1 MPTFDF
7 ANVLRKLLAAAISAA
22 ASPVTAVL
30 AGATL
35 LSAFLDDILKFFN
48 DDFFLPSL
56 SLPEIPGAVADNE
69 LLNLFLYAVN
79 FDSCATFLNLVF
91 NFISSLFSFAVS
103 FFVSVNAILIAV
115 GVYRVIRSQLKDVV
129 G

>member
-30 AGATL
+30 AGAAL
-35 LSAFLDDILKFFN
+35 LSNFLDDILKFFN
-48 DDFFLPSL
+48 EDFHLPSF
-56 SLPEIPGAVADNE
+56 SLPQIPAAVADHE
-69 LLNLFLYAVN
+69 LLNLFLYSVN
-79 FDSCATFLNLVF
+79 FDSCASFLNVVF
-91 NFISSLFSFAVS
+91 SFISSLFSFAVS
-103 FFVSVNAILIAV
+103 FFVSLNAILISV

>member
-48 DDFFLPSL
+48 DDFSLPTL

-79 FDSCATFLNLVF
+79 FDSCANFLNLVF

>member
-7 ANVLRKLLAAAISAA
+7 ANVLRKLLAAAISAT

-30 AGATL
+30 AGAAL
-35 LSAFLDDILKFFN
+35 LSAFLDDILRFFN
-48 DDFFLPSL
+48 EDLKLPSL
-56 SLPEIPGAVADNE
+56 SIPNIPSAVADNE
-69 LLNLFLYAVN
+69 LLNLFLYAVD
-79 FDSCATFLNLVF
+79 FDSCVSFLNLVF
-91 NFISSLFSFAVS
+91 GFISSFFSFAVS